1 MSDNVVRLPVS
12 PQKQETTTIPEFI
25 TMSDIDKMTDEE
37 LDNMLAAIRSRRLAS
52 YQVYKATRD
61 QQNQI
66 NEEKARAKVEK
77 KCEQIIKKLNTID
90 KNMEQLETFIA
101 ELRGLRLQAGM
112 EFM

>member
-1 MSDNVVRLPVS
+1 
-12 PQKQETTTIPEFI
+12 
-25 TMSDIDKMTDEE
+25 
-37 LDNMLAAIRSRRLAS
+37 MLAAIRSRRLAS